1 MIGVRVPRKEA
12 NQVRLF
18 LLEHNILNLDF
29 KIKRSQDHVYLPLLE
44 EVGNDF
50 IKDKN
55 LQLVETVFEENI
67 KSPRSMEE
75 YLKDQIPAEKLE
87 DLKKSFDIIGEV
99 VILEIPPELDEEKKA
114 IAEAALK
121 FTKRQ
126 AVYRKGSEVKGITRT
141 RELEHL
147 AGEDQ
152 SETIH
157 QEFGTRIMLDVKKVY
172 FSPRLATE
180 RKIITDQVQD
190 GELVLD
196 MFSGVGPFAL
206 SIARHHQAEIYAADI
221 NPEAINYLRR
231 NIKLNKLQERII
243 PIQGDVKEVLKNMD
257 LKFDRIIMNL
267 PGSAGEFLSVALE
280 HLKAGGVL
288 HYYQFSRNTDEPVD
302 NIKKAAKNRQVEILA
317 KRKVKSTKPGE
328 WHVAVDA
335 RIC

>member
-1 MIGVRVPRKEA
+1 
-12 NQVRLF
+12 
-18 LLEHNILNLDF
+18 
-29 KIKRSQDHVYLPLLE
+29 
-44 EVGNDF
+44 
-50 IKDKN
+50 
-55 LQLVETVFEENI
+55 
-67 KSPRSMEE
+67 
-75 YLKDQIPAEKLE
+75 
-87 DLKKSFDIIGEV
+87 
-99 VILEIPPELDEEKKA
+99 
-114 IAEAALK
+114 
-121 FTKRQ
+121 
-126 AVYRKGSEVKGITRT
+126 
-141 RELEHL
+141 
-147 AGEDQ
+147 
-152 SETIH
+152 
-157 QEFGTRIMLDVKKVY
+157 MLDVKKVY

-221 NPEAINYLRR
+221 NPEAINYLKR

-267 PGSAGEFLSVALE
+267 PGSAGEFLPVALE

-335 RIC
+335 RIS